1 VKILVFVDH
10 FTIGGVPINAID
22 LAAELIRTHGHEV
35 VLFGTPG
42 PAVDLAR
49 ERGIRFIAA
58 PRAGGQPSLRRMA
71 ALRHVVQADGID
83 VVQAWDWRASMDA
96 FFGVHLPLRTRLIVC
111 HATMELEHML
121 PRRVPTMY
129 MTPELVDMA
138 RADGR
143 TPVAFL
149 PVPTDLPAASQ
160 WADGKA
166 FRSACG
172 ARSDDILIVTVSRLD
187 NWIKSE
193 SIERTIAATRELG
206 REMPHMTFVI
216 VGGGAAQAQL
226 ERLAHEANA
235 ALGRKAVVVI
245 GEMVDPRSA
254 YAAADIVVGMGGSAL
269 RGMASSKPVV
279 IVGKNGFAAKLD
291 EHSQAGFLYS
301 GMYGAGDGSNAG
313 LLDALRELASSAQSR
328 SHHAAIAKTFVEQHF
343 SLPVA
348 AASLDRFIT
357 MAGRDVPPMS
367 VRLHDGARALLVHAY
382 THGLPPAVR
391 AAIRQL
397 RRGALPPS
405 DGLRNTGSTA

>member
-22 LAAELIRTHGHEV
+22 LATELIRTHGHEV

-42 PAVDLAR
+42 PAVDLAQK
-49 ERGIRFIAA
+49 RGIRFIAA
-58 PRAGGQPSLRRMA
+58 PQAGGQPSLRRMA
-71 ALRHVVQADGID
+71 ALRRAVRTEGID
-83 VVQAWDWRASMDA
+83 MVQAWDWRACMDA
-96 FFGVHLPLRTRLIVC
+96 FFGVHLPLRIPLVVC

-129 MTPELVDMA
+129 MTPELVDLA
-138 RADGR
+138 RTDGR
-143 TPVAFL
+143 APVAFL

-160 WADGKA
+160 WADGRA

-193 SIERTIAATRELG
+193 SIERTIAVTRELG
-206 REMPHMTFVI
+206 RETSNIKFVI
-216 VGGGAAQAQL
+216 VGGGEAQAQL
-226 ERLAHEANA
+226 ERLAQDANA
-235 ALGRKAVVVI
+235 ALGRQAVVVF
-245 GEMVDPRSA
+245 GEMADPRSA

-269 RGMASSKPVV
+269 RGMASSKPVI

-291 EHSQAGFLYS
+291 EHSQAGFLYR

-313 LLDALRELASSAQSR
+313 LFHALRELGASAQSR
-328 SHHAAIAKTFVEQHF
+328 AHHAAIAKTFVGQHF

-348 AASLDRFIT
+348 AASLDRFISL
-357 MAGRDVPPMS
+357 AKEDVPPMS
-367 VRLHDGARALLVHAY
+367 ARLQDGARALLVHAY

-391 AAIRQL
+391 AAIRHVRHRALL
-397 RRGALPPS
+397 RPH
-405 DGLRNTGSTA
+405 GLRNKGSTA